1 MNKSDFS
8 ICPYIEQEMWVV
20 TYDDFCDRRFGLK
33 RLYGLLTDDQKI
45 FYKWYIYSNVHMK
58 ETFKDLIWD
67 YLNGYDEQGKE
78 LMKKKR
84 SYKPLKPR

>member
-1 MNKSDFS
+1 
-8 ICPYIEQEMWVV
+8 
-20 TYDDFCDRRFGLK
+20 
-33 RLYGLLTDDQKI
+33 
-45 FYKWYIYSNVHMK
+45 MK

-67 YLNGYDEQGKE
+67 YLNGYDDQGKE